1 MKGFPAPYR
10 LVRNGSVGGILVY
23 VRKDTPSKL
32 LALYFLNGEWF
43 SVEINLRKWNGFC
56 FYVKKKKFCNSQ
68 NSWLENSRSAK
79 Y

>member
-1 MKGFPAPYR
+1 MLSETKLEVSFPTRQFCMKGFPAPYR

-43 SVEINLRKWNGFC
+43 SVEINLRK
-56 FYVKKKKFCNSQ
+56 
-68 NSWLENSRSAK
+68 
-79 Y
+79 

>member
-1 MKGFPAPYR
+1 MKDFTAPYR

-32 LALYFLNGEWF
+32 LALYFLNVECF
-43 SVEINLRKWNGFC
+43 SVEINLRKWNVLLL
-56 FYVKKKKFCNSQ
+56 YEKKKFCNPQ